1 MRALT
6 AALLN
11 GDLAGAARMKLL
23 LSVVGILA
31 ATSMLGASAQ
41 AQNYPWCAQYCGG
54 GLNCG
59 FVSFEQCMDTV
70 RGIGGFCIQNNRSP
84 CGKLAILIGRSHL
97 DNNSG
102 SLAMFAA
109 IRRASPRAS
118 GFVFSFEHL
127 AVGLKNRHHG

>member
-1 MRALT
+1 MTVTCLIAPAAWRYLPRSF
-6 AALLN
+6 ALLCLFRN
-11 GDLAGAARMKLL
+11 FVPGPGHFLHHFLMHFY
-23 LSVVGILA
+23 LSFHSQTI
-31 ATSMLGASAQ
+31 T
-41 AQNYPWCAQYCGG
+41 
-54 GLNCG
+54 
-59 FVSFEQCMDTV
+59 
-70 RGIGGFCIQNNRSP
+70 
-84 CGKLAILIGRSHL
+84 CGKLGILIGRSHL